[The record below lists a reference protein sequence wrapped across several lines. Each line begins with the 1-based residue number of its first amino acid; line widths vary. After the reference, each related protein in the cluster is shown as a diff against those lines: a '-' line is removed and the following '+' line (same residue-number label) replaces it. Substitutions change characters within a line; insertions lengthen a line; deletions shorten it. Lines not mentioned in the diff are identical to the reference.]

1 MSENYWTVYGEA
13 AEIYSDP
20 GRTEGKAYND
30 MQRCLGTAVR
40 EGRISDMERSR
51 IAAAIM
57 RAADPQLDYE
67 LTQAG
72 F

>member
-13 AEIYSDP
+13 SEIYHDP
-20 GRTEGKAYND
+20 GRTESGAYND
-30 MQRCLGTAVR
+30 MQRHLGTAVR
-40 EGRISDMERSR
+40 EGRIAATERSR